1 MHLTNDFF
9 LFSSAEKMCKI
20 NFPSDKGGPG
30 WKLFFPLFFLAIF
43 SGPILGPV
51 RNDLAPKISGP
62 IQEEETKWR
71 PELSANESTGGG
83 HLGKAELVNDIT
95 RLGQCWTSLTRRR
108 MCGRSAPELK
118 IFDTVDIRKQVKHWK
133 EELIGTLVLEN
144 PKVFVIK
151 IVN

>member
-1 MHLTNDFF
+1 
-9 LFSSAEKMCKI
+9 
-20 NFPSDKGGPG
+20 
-30 WKLFFPLFFLAIF
+30 
-43 SGPILGPV
+43 
-51 RNDLAPKISGP
+51 
-62 IQEEETKWR
+62 
-71 PELSANESTGGG
+71 
-83 HLGKAELVNDIT
+83 
-95 RLGQCWTSLTRRR
+95 